1 LEFKRDEEA
10 KAKKEQEELEN
21 RRARAMEWL
30 LERKKDEDRGK
41 LRSEERRQR
50 NELAKKLRM
59 EEVRKKQAQRQA
71 QLQDGDLISQ
81 VSSFLA
87 IT

>member
-10 KAKKEQEELEN
+10 KAKKEQDELEN